1 MYRKR
6 DKEQMTIYDFI
17 LPFGGKLQAE
27 NRWVKMAQIMPWDM
41 IEDLYAASFK
51 DERSDGRPP
60 IPARVAFGALYIQEN
75 ENFPDERT
83 LEHIAENAYMQ
94 YFLGLTEFNP
104 RPLFDATMMTW
115 FRKRF
120 SPEDIAKINE
130 ELYRRLH
137 PPQDEPPRDKECG
150 NKGTL
155 VLDATVA
162 PSDIRYPTD
171 LSLLNECREKTEAMI
186 ERGWEHSRRSG
197 HKTSYNRKTAR
208 KSYLALQKQR
218 KPRKKAIR
226 RATRQQLGYV
236 EKNLETLDKLLSETG
251 EGALRGQD
259 ITQLK
264 TIREVLRQQKEH
276 AANPKKSISDR
287 IVSLRQPHVRPIVRG
302 KAGAMVEF
310 GQKIAFSVVDGF
322 TFIEE
327 QSWNN
332 FAEGATLQA
341 SAEKYRRRHGVY
353 PEAILADKTYRNRN
367 NLAFCKAL
375 GIRLSGPRLGRP
387 KMVEQESE
395 RKQAYRDSCD
405 RNIVESRNGI
415 VKRRYGFSRIMA
427 WLSQTAQTE
436 AAMNVLV
443 MNVAL
448 LLRILLRFFKIRFG
462 FLFWSLQFV
471 CSC

>member
-1 MYRKR
+1 MYKKR

-27 NRWVKMAQIMPWDM
+27 NRWVKMAALMPWDM
-41 IEDLYAASFK
+41 IEDIYAASFK
-51 DERSDGRPP
+51 AERADGRRP
-60 IPARVAFGALYIQEN
+60 IPARIAFGSLYIQQS

-104 RPLFDATMMTW
+104 QPLFDSSMMTW

-120 SPEDIAKINE
+120 SARDIEAING
-130 ELYRRLH
+130 ELYRRMR
-137 PPQDEPPRDKECG
+137 PPQDGPPPDNKGG

-171 LSLLNECREKTEAMI
+171 LSMLNECRENTEAMI
-186 ERGWEHSRRSG
+186 ERLWEHSRRSG
-197 HKTSYNRKTAR
+197 HKTSYSRKKAR
-208 KSYLALQKQR
+208 KGYLALQKQR
-218 KPRKKAIR
+218 RPRKKALR
-226 RATRQQLGYV
+226 RAIRQQLGYV
-236 EKNLETLDKLLSETG
+236 AKNLGTLEKLLSETG
-251 EGALRGQD
+251 EGVLRRQD
-259 ITQLK
+259 IERLK
-264 TIREVLRQQKEH
+264 TIRDVFGQQKEH
-276 AANPKKSISDR
+276 AANPGKPIANR

-332 FAEGATLQA
+332 FAEGTTLQA
-341 SAEKYRRRHGVY
+341 SAEKYRQRHGVY
-353 PEAILADKTYRNRN
+353 PEAILADKTYRNRD
-367 NLAFCKAL
+367 NLAFCKAH

-387 KMVEQESE
+387 NMTELETE
-395 RKQAYRDSCD
+395 REQAYKDSCN
-405 RNIVESRNGI
+405 RNVVESRNGI
-415 VKRRYGFSRIMA
+415 IKRRYGFSRIMA

-436 AAMNVLV
+436 AAMNAAHVLRV
-443 MNVAL
+443 L
-448 LLRILLRFFKIRFG
+448 WRLFLHRLILRFFR
-462 FLFWSLQFV
+462 V
-471 CSC
+471 CRACRVNA